1 MVSISHSIARNAAVV
16 AGATMLSRVLGLVRD
31 LVTAFA
37 LGAGPMA
44 DAFFVAFRLP
54 NLLRS
59 LFAEGSLAMAFIP
72 VFTRANQ
79 KEGRERAFCLAR
91 SVQFWILLVLG
102 LIVLLVLLFPMP
114 FTLLMAYGFKSKD
127 PEMLRF
133 TATLVRLCFPYILF
147 ISGVALCMGV
157 LNSMGRFLAPA
168 LAPCILNI
176 VLIVSA
182 LTAHLAGWNVAVA
195 LAVGVLFAGAGQ
207 WMLQQP
213 FLRREGFRWSGPW
226 SLRDPEVVRIG
237 RLMGPTVLGS
247 AVYQLNIMLG
257 TLLASFLPFG
267 SITYLY
273 YADRLVQ
280 LPLGVFGVAIST
292 AALPSLAAL
301 FAERR
306 IEDFKSAL
314 NGSLGLTL
322 FVSIPSAAGL
332 IGLASPL
339 IALLFGRG
347 AFTPDA
353 VQATSLALMGY
364 AVGLPAFS
372 CARSLVSAFY
382 AQEDT
387 KTPVK
392 VACLCLSLNIVLGI
406 LLMQLLGHVG
416 LALAAS
422 ASSWTNVLLL
432 GRTLS
437 RRVGPWF
444 AFRTR
449 LPAIIGLSLI
459 LLTGCLLT
467 AGNPLLAVAL
477 IPGWVI
483 VYFVGARSMGMEEAL
498 LAVEGLRR
506 VRKKLRL

>member
-1 MVSISHSIARNAAVV
+1 MANISRGIARNAAII
-16 AGATMLSRVLGLVRD
+16 AAATMLSRVLGLGRD

-44 DAFFVAFRLP
+44 DAFFVAFRMP

-79 KEGRERAFCLAR
+79 KEGKERAFCLAR

-102 LIVLLVLLFPMP
+102 LIILLVLLFPMP
-114 FTLLMAYGFKSKD
+114 LTMLMAFGFKSKD
-127 PEMLRF
+127 PELLEF

-147 ISGVALCMGV
+147 ISAVALCMGV

-168 LAPCILNI
+168 LAPCVLNV
-176 VLIVSA
+176 VLIGSA
-182 LTAHLAGWNVAVA
+182 LTAYFAGWNVAVA
-195 LAVGVLFAGAGQ
+195 LAVGVPLAGLGQ
-207 WMLQQP
+207 WLLQQP

-226 SLRDPEVVRIG
+226 SPRDPEVVRIG
-237 RLMGPTVLGS
+237 RLMLPTVLGS
-247 AVYQLNIMLG
+247 AVYQLNIVAG
-257 TLLASFLPFG
+257 TLMASFLPFG

-292 AALPSLAAL
+292 AALPTLATFYAGRRLGDFKAAL
-301 FAERR
+301 N
-306 IEDFKSAL
+306 S
-314 NGSLGLTL
+314 SLGLTL

-339 IALLFGRG
+339 IAFLFGRG

-353 VQATSLALMGY
+353 VQATALALMGY

-387 KTPVK
+387 KTPVV
-392 VACLCLSLNIVLGI
+392 VACFCLTLNIVLGI
-406 LLMQLLGHVG
+406 LLMRFMGHMG

-422 ASSWTNVLLL
+422 ISSWINVLLL
-432 GRTLS
+432 GRILS

-444 AFRTR
+444 EFKKRI
-449 LPAIIGLSLI
+449 PAILGLSTI
-459 LLTGCLLT
+459 LLVGCLAT
-467 AGNPLLAVAL
+467 TGNPLLAIGL
-477 IPGWVI
+477 IPGWVV
-483 VYFVGARSMGMEEAL
+483 VYFLGARSFGLEEA
-498 LAVEGLRR
+498 AMAMEGLRK
-506 VRKKLRL
+506 VRLKRKV